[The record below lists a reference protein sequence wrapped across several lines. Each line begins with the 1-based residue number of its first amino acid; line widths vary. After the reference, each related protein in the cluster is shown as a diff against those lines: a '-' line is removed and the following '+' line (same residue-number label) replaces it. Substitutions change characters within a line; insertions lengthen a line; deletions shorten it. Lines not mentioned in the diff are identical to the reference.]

1 MYNAMH
7 FEWEAAKQQ
16 LKMTEADFPGPIWR
30 TRSSLCT
37 SGRPHGRR
45 DTSQMAVSEASGR
58 RHFYERR
65 RGRRCR
71 GTYTGQFRGRRSLAS
86 GHPVPPRSRIGVVDS
101 KSMDAERFIETP
113 DNYLAVAGKIKAWF
127 SVTVSSLG
135 PAPSLSN

>member
-1 MYNAMH
+1 
-7 FEWEAAKQQ
+7 
-16 LKMTEADFPGPIWR
+16 
-30 TRSSLCT
+30 
-37 SGRPHGRR
+37 
-45 DTSQMAVSEASGR
+45 MAVSEASGR